1 MVIAEVD
8 YIFKSEKGCESEY
21 ILVIDLLLNKNSGN
35 FSLDTIVLIL
45 FSDVFVVV
53 RFSNT
58 VVDVLAHIQLG
69 ITDSSE

>member
-1 MVIAEVD
+1 MD

-45 FSDVFVVV
+45 FYDAFVVV